1 MALQSLRALFVQQ
14 LRFMYSA
21 EHQLS
26 KTLPKVL
33 QGVASQEL
41 KSLIRDYQLHVE
53 ERCER
58 LEAVSKII
66 TENLTGE
73 RCGVMEA
80 FTRHVNAL
88 SELRGDEKVLDL
100 AIMTTLRQ
108 VGHFE
113 KSCYEIIRSFADVLE
128 ESDVMKTLEGMLSQA
143 EENERSL
150 ILLTEDM
157 MDSCVHDS
165 STRDYGV
172 FPVSSPRSDVVR

>member
-1 MALQSLRALFVQQ
+1 MALQSLRALFIQQ
-14 LRFMYSA
+14 LRSMYSA

-41 KSLIRDYQLHVE
+41 KSLIRDYQLQVE

-58 LEAVSKII
+58 LESISRII
-66 TENLTGE
+66 TENIAGE

-80 FTRHVNAL
+80 FIKHVTGL
-88 SELRGDEKVLDL
+88 TELRGDEKVLDL

-113 KSCYEIIRSFADVLE
+113 KSCYEIIRSFAEVLE
-128 ESDVMKTLEGMLSQA
+128 EVEVMKTLEVMLSQA

-150 ILLTEDM
+150 ILLSEDM
-157 MDSCVHDS
+157 MDSAVHDP
-165 STRDYGV
+165 STHDYGV
-172 FPVSSPRSDVVR
+172 YRTSPRDILS

>member
-1 MALQSLRALFVQQ
+1 MALQSLRALFIQQ
-14 LRFMYSA
+14 LRFIYSG
-21 EHQLS
+21 EHQLA
-26 KTLPKVL
+26 KTLPKIL
-33 QGVASQEL
+33 QGISSQEV
-41 KSLIRDYQLHVE
+41 KSLVREYQLEVE

-58 LEAVSKII
+58 MESISKLI
-66 TENLTGE
+66 TENLSGE

-80 FTRHVNAL
+80 FVRHASAL

-113 KSCYEIIRSFADVLE
+113 KSCYEIIRSFAEVLE
-128 ESDVMKTLEGMLSQA
+128 EGEVAKMLDGMLSQA

-157 MDSCVHDS
+157 MDSAIHQA
-165 STRDYGV
+165 STHDYGV
-172 FPVSSPRSDVVR
+172 YRVVPRDMAS

>member
-1 MALQSLRALFVQQ
+1 MALQSLRALFLQQ
-14 LRFMYSA
+14 LRFMYSG

-26 KTLPKVL
+26 KTLPKTL
-33 QGVASQEL
+33 QGIASQEL
-41 KSLIRDYQLHVE
+41 KSLVREYQLQVE

-58 LEAVSKII
+58 LESISKLI
-66 TENLTGE
+66 TENLSGE

-80 FTRHVNAL
+80 LVRHVNAL

-113 KSCYEIIRSFADVLE
+113 KSCYEIIRSFAEVLE
-128 ESDVMKTLEGMLSQA
+128 ESEVAKMLEGMLTQA

-157 MDSCVHDS
+157 MDSTIHDTS
-165 STRDYGV
+165 AREHVVYRV
-172 FPVSSPRSDVVR
+172 SPRDMAS

>member
-1 MALQSLRALFVQQ
+1 MALQSLRALFLQE
-14 LRFMYSA
+14 LRFMYSG

-26 KTLPKVL
+26 KTLPKIL
-33 QGVASQEL
+33 QGVASHEL
-41 KSLIRDYQLHVE
+41 KSLVRDYQLQVE

-58 LEAVSKII
+58 LEAISKII
-66 TENLTGE
+66 TENLSGE

-80 FTRHVNAL
+80 FIKHATAL
-88 SELRGDEKVLDL
+88 TELRGDEKVLDL

-113 KSCYEIIRSFADVLE
+113 KSCYEIIRSFAEVLE
-128 ESDVMKTLEGMLSQA
+128 EGEVIKTLEAMLSQA

-157 MDSCVHDS
+157 MDSAVHDTS
-165 STRDYGV
+165 AHEYGV
-172 FPVSSPRSDVVR
+172 YRISPRDIMS

>member
-1 MALQSLRALFVQQ
+1 MALQSLQALFIQQ
-14 LRFMYSA
+14 LRLMYSG
-21 EHQLS
+21 EHQLAKS
-26 KTLPKVL
+26 LPKVL
-33 QGVASQEL
+33 QGVASGEL
-41 KSLIRDYQLHVE
+41 KTLIRDYQLQVE

-58 LEAVSKII
+58 LEAISKII
-66 TENLTGE
+66 TENLSGE

-80 FTRHVNAL
+80 FTRHAVGL

-128 ESDVMKTLEGMLSQA
+128 EGEVARMLEQMLSQA

-157 MDSCVHDS
+157 MDSTVHGP
-165 STRDYGV
+165 TTHDYGV
-172 FPVSSPRSDVVR
+172 YRVTPRNIAS